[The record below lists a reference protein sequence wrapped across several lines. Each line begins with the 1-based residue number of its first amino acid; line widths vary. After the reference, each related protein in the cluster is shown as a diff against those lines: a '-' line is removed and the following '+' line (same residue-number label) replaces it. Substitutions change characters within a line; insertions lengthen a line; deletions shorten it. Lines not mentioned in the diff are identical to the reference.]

1 VSATAKAGVPAGAP
15 AAAEANELTIDQ
27 LEGCVGGLGDGPFPQ
42 SPVQGVDTS
51 EAKAAAS

>member
-1 VSATAKAGVPAGAP
+1 MSATAKAGVPAGAP